1 MIILFLSYQKQHD
14 SMCTG
19 QFNLKIVT
27 LYQLELKTKNCKV
40 KELIFNINFL
50 QNLWKMAGFTEYLN
64 QMVEYLIYVNVLI
77 IPKEDSNQ
85 INLDEII
92 LFFQNWRRTRKNW
105 KDSKMMKIPIT
116 NLYKRQNAYVK
127 IITKCNFEWKWIE
140 NFQK

>member
-1 MIILFLSYQKQHD
+1 
-14 SMCTG
+14 
-19 QFNLKIVT
+19 
-27 LYQLELKTKNCKV
+27 
-40 KELIFNINFL
+40 
-50 QNLWKMAGFTEYLN
+50 MAGFTEYLN

-127 IITKCNFEWKWIE
+127 IITKCNFE
-140 NFQK
+140 